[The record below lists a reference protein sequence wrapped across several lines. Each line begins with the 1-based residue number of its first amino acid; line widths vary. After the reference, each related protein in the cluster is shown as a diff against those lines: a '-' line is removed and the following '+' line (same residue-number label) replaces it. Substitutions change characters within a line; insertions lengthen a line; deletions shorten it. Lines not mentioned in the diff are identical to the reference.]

1 LLINKNKLKT
11 SKSTGSLCFKGYQM
25 NSESLFEAIEAE
37 DYNQVIEC
45 LKQGG
50 DPNGLCKDGYYTPF
64 RSVSGSRKIQN
75 SIEENRKIAETLIE
89 LIRYGA
95 KVTSRDFCDTFFLGN
110 YPIDA
115 IEEAFKVSKKQVIKK
130 FNLSRILHISSNAM
144 AHESDYVI
152 ALFELYERLTS
163 PLDSNALGLA
173 LADSFWDTQSGHG
186 SSEYG
191 CLYRES
197 FTPVVEYLIGRGA
210 NLNVKSRYKEHT
222 SLMRAAMNEYPEV
235 CELLLKHGAGVN
247 EVNEK
252 GFTAL
257 MFVSGKIYSTHMWE
271 PNQEQFEIAK
281 MLLKNNADISLKANN
296 KRTALS
302 YAKSSNNLKVLEIIE
317 LAKVAIK
324 T

>member
-1 LLINKNKLKT
+1 
-11 SKSTGSLCFKGYQM
+11 
-25 NSESLFEAIEAE
+25 
-37 DYNQVIEC
+37 
-45 LKQGG
+45 
-50 DPNGLCKDGYYTPF
+50 
-64 RSVSGSRKIQN
+64 
-75 SIEENRKIAETLIE
+75 
-89 LIRYGA
+89 
-95 KVTSRDFCDTFFLGN
+95 
-110 YPIDA
+110 
-115 IEEAFKVSKKQVIKK
+115 
-130 FNLSRILHISSNAM
+130 
-144 AHESDYVI
+144 
-152 ALFELYERLTS
+152 
-163 PLDSNALGLA
+163 
-173 LADSFWDTQSGHG
+173 
-186 SSEYG
+186 
-191 CLYRES
+191 
-197 FTPVVEYLIGRGA
+197 
-210 NLNVKSRYKEHT
+210 
-222 SLMRAAMNEYPEV
+222 MRAAMNEYPEV